1 METYFDSHLDLLQR
15 NLAKTSDRLK
25 LRAEETLQDLKKDV
39 LKDGVLRIMP
49 SSNIQ
54 LEREVQRYKI
64 KVGERAPEA
73 ALLSSVSNPA
83 RSFYRFPNV

>member
-15 NLAKTSDRLK
+15 HLAKTSDRLK

-39 LKDGVLRIMP
+39 LKDGVFRIMP

-64 KVGERAPEA
+64 KVRTCAGSGSTI
-73 ALLSSVSNPA
+73 LH
-83 RSFYRFPNV
+83 F

>member
-15 NLAKTSDRLK
+15 HLTKTSDRLK
-25 LRAEETLQDLKKDV
+25 LRAEETLQDIKKDV
-39 LKDGVLRIMP
+39 LKDGVFRIMP

-64 KVGERAPEA
+64 KVRTCAGRGP
-73 ALLSSVSNPA
+73 LSSVSNSSW
-83 RSFYRFPNV
+83 SFYRFPNV